1 MMESSS
7 SDDSR
12 HEIKSPEPCEKSDS
26 GLNSS
31 RTRLR
36 LLASLLDEM
45 CSKGKTRRASGLEV
59 VWTLLHVMWFRLRGD
74 QPDVEL
80 FYIPLFYLFS
90 SLFQLSCSFS
100 LFPVYRKIVK
110 HLFGL
115 AAPSKHFFPSSVST
129 IFSMK
134 ATHSGN

>member
-59 VWTLLHVMWFRLRGD
+59 VWTLLHVMWFRYDLTNNQSFTPHPSNYSQRQNYYRGTLRKTQEITREND
-74 QPDVEL
+74 KQMNKTDIL
-80 FYIPLFYLFS
+80 L
-90 SLFQLSCSFS
+90 
-100 LFPVYRKIVK
+100 
-110 HLFGL
+110 
-115 AAPSKHFFPSSVST
+115 T
-129 IFSMK
+129 
-134 ATHSGN
+134 

>member
-1 MMESSS
+1 MESSS

-80 FYIPLFYLFS
+80 FLISSPSFIYFLLFS
-90 SLFQLSCSFS
+90 NFL
-100 LFPVYRKIVK
+100 V
-110 HLFGL
+110 
-115 AAPSKHFFPSSVST
+115 PSSPFPLST
-129 IFSMK
+129 EWW
-134 ATHSGN
+134 